1 MKVRIANKIVKQ
13 SSPSETS
20 VKCNSWWFRY
30 NKAETYINRLY
41 NKWKYRQKRNGKQF
55 LTENEIDELI
65 NKIIWTQTNK

>member
-1 MKVRIANKIVKQ
+1 MRVRIAKKIVKQ
-13 SSPSETS
+13 NPPSEMS
-20 VKCNSWWFRY
+20 VKHNSWWFRY

-41 NKWKYRQKRNGKQF
+41 NKWKYKQKRNGKQF